1 MHLATFK
8 IDWIYKRGM
17 LIRILNY
24 IYLEYGL
31 QNLNTYWLDGESFV
45 YFSCNKDIFKISIKL
60 EV

>member
-1 MHLATFK
+1 MHLITFK

-31 QNLNTYWLDGESFV
+31 KNLNTYWLGGESFAC
-45 YFSCNKDIFKISIKL
+45 FSCNKGIFKISIKL